1 MNCYITLGL
10 LTCSSVGKMGSGMER
25 NQGIGV
31 IPPWLETLL
40 TSLPSDLTGLKLIAE
55 MLSVS
60 VCKDC
65 LLYHSSSVSIA
76 PSIA

>member
-1 MNCYITLGL
+1 MEWKGTKALGFI
-10 LTCSSVGKMGSGMER
+10 SS
-25 NQGIGV
+25 
-31 IPPWLETLL
+31 WLETLL
-40 TSLPSDLTGLKLIAE
+40 TSLTSDLTGLKLIAE

-65 LLYHSSSVSIA
+65 LLYRSSSVSTA